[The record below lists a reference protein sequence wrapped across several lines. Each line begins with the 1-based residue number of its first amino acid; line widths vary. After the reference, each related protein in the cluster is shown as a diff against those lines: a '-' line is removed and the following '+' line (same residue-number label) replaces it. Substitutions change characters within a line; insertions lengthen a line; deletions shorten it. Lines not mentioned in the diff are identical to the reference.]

1 LSHCNMNASKCPH
14 CGKRVYFA
22 ERQLCDGKEF
32 HGSCALKYMKEKKE
46 QKRDWLPESAKQ
58 NLEKVAQQE
67 PVREP
72 ESSYHESSYQPPSSS
87 IEGSTSYDDYS
98 SSSGSKPRG
107 FLIFGP
113 PGVGKGTQCEL
124 IVQKT
129 NLVHISTGDILREAV
144 KSGSEFGRQ
153 AQEIMSA
160 GGLVS
165 DDIMIGLIRERLNQG
180 DVLERGFILDGFPRT
195 RAQGEALLTLNL
207 DIQSLLLLEV
217 DDESV
222 VERVCGRRIDPE
234 TGRIYHLTFDPPSD
248 DIADRLTQRSDDCED
263 VVRSRLQKYKDNLAA
278 VEDLFSDIVKRI
290 DAQGDKYAVFREVEH
305 YIY

>member
-1 LSHCNMNASKCPH
+1 VVFEFLVNMNASKCPQ

-46 QKRDWLPESAKQ
+46 QKRDWLPESLKQ
-58 NLEKVAQQE
+58 NLEKHSISQQPKE
-67 PVREP
+67 PEREP
-72 ESSYHESSYQPPSSS
+72 ERETSSHPSYESSSYEDYY
-87 IEGSTSYDDYS
+87 TS
-98 SSSGSKPRG
+98 SKPRG

-129 NLVHISTGDILREAV
+129 DLVHISTGDILREAV

-165 DDIMIGLIRERLNQG
+165 DDIMIGLIRERLNQS

-207 DIQSLLLLEV
+207 DIKALLLLDV
-217 DDESV
+217 DDDSV
-222 VERVCGRRIDPE
+222 VERVCGRRIDPQ
-234 TGRIYHLTFDPPSD
+234 TGRIYHLSFDPPPE
-248 DIADRLTQRSDDCED
+248 DIADRLTQRADDCED
-263 VVRSRLQKYKDNLAA
+263 VVRSRLQKYKDNLSA
-278 VEDLFSDIVKRI
+278 VEDLFSNIVKRI
-290 DAQGDKYAVFREVEH
+290 DAQGDKHVVFHQVEQ
-305 YIY
+305 YL